1 MKITSIILS
10 VLGAASIIA
19 GLLLFRNLNTVNPFD
34 SHPWAIYIN
43 GIRSFPWP
51 VFGGAVLLSLGV
63 IFNMATWEQPKGRR
77 F

>member
-1 MKITSIILS
+1 MKIASLILS
-10 VLGAASIIA
+10 VLGAACIIA

-34 SHPWAIYIN
+34 SHPWSIYIN